1 MLMLM
6 QVHRNLPVGHVD
18 ATFCISESVEP
29 ATVLDFCVPEIYLS
43 FLLQTF
49 LVIIAANTIL
59 KKLAGY
65 SLHKCRNRVKQQLSE
80 TIMQQL
86 SLTEM

>member
-1 MLMLM
+1 M
-6 QVHRNLPVGHVD
+6 QVHRNSPVGHVD
-18 ATFCISESVEP
+18 AMFYISEAVEP
-29 ATVLDFCVPEIYLS
+29 ATVLDFCVPEIYLL

-65 SLHKCRNRVKQQLSE
+65 SLQKCRNRVKQQLSE
-80 TIMQQL
+80 TTMQQL